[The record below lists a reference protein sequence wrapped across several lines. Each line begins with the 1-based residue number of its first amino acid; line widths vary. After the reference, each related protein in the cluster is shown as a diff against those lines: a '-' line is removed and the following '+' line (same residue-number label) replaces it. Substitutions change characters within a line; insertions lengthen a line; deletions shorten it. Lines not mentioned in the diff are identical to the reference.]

1 MKNVMFLFGF
11 ALLLMTG
18 CKDAD
23 TNDNGK
29 AEPEVMKAVIG
40 DGTSMHNLMLVNG
53 DDTLCLVMDDSTVC
67 NTDLV
72 VGKTVIVTICER
84 DGALAAATVNEAK

>member
-1 MKNVMFLFGF
+1 
-11 ALLLMTG
+11 
-18 CKDAD
+18 
-23 TNDNGK
+23 
-29 AEPEVMKAVIG
+29 
-40 DGTSMHNLMLVNG
+40 MHNLMLVNG

-72 VGKTVIVTICER
+72 VGKTVVVTICER